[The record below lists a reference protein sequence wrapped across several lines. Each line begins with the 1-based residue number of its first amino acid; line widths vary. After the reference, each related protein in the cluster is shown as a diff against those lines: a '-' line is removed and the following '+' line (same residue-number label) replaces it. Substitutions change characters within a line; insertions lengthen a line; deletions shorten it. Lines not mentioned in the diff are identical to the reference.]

1 LTTQETLS
9 GVAACLAGTNAVM
22 DAVDDKDLLPKKG
35 LDEHGQLNQRHQI
48 HCMHS
53 GELPTPMT
61 DRLKDNLSSSSTKRC

>member
-1 LTTQETLS
+1 
-9 GVAACLAGTNAVM
+9 M

-61 DRLKDNLSSSSTKRC
+61 DRLKDDLSSSSTKRC

>member
-1 LTTQETLS
+1 
-9 GVAACLAGTNAVM
+9 M

-53 GELPTPMT
+53 GELPTPN
-61 DRLKDNLSSSSTKRC
+61 DRPSQRQLVQ